1 MRRPKTK
8 PPVET
13 PPIPLP
19 EATHN
24 RMGIPVRQYLT
35 PAGNDCHGNSKYTS
49 VTLPAFGIRETDRFR
64 RDGAAHVATREID

>member
-24 RMGIPVRQYLT
+24 RMGIPVRQHLT

-49 VTLPAFGIRETDRFR
+49 VTLPAFGIRETDSFR
-64 RDGAAHVATREID
+64 RDAKVAITNAD